1 MLTTNKS
8 HCLSIGKFRRRVN
21 SPPGK
26 PGGPFIIAGSFA
38 PLRMTKKKETGDDK
52 EKRTRDD
59 GIEKKGITKE
69 EKLLMTIK
77 V

>member
-1 MLTTNKS
+1 
-8 HCLSIGKFRRRVN
+8 
-21 SPPGK
+21 
-26 PGGPFIIAGSFA
+26 
-38 PLRMTKKKETGDDK
+38 MTKKKETGDDK

>member
-38 PLRMTKKKETGDDK
+38 SLRMT
-52 EKRTRDD
+52 
-59 GIEKKGITKE
+59 TKE
-69 EKLLMTIK
+69 LKMTEKEEDDNKKSPAMTIK
-77 V
+77 KSLGMTR

>member
-8 HCLSIGKFRRRVN
+8 HCLSIGKFRRCVN

-38 PLRMTKKKETGDDK
+38 SLRMTKREAQDDGEKKEDSGKKKKQNDGKKAQTTGY
-52 EKRTRDD
+52 R
-59 GIEKKGITKE
+59 KK
-69 EKLLMTIK
+69 
-77 V
+77 

>member
-38 PLRMTKKKETGDDK
+38 SLRMTGTTGGA
-52 EKRTRDD
+52 RFMRCHGTR
-59 GIEKKGITKE
+59 GAPMGNVIEFV
-69 EKLLMTIK
+69 L
-77 V
+77 